1 MVEGNGQRVDFAVVE
16 SAVVELAATFGN
28 RLVTSEA
35 VRAQHGH
42 TTTWIACQPP
52 DAVVFPQSTA
62 DVQSAVRICGRHGV
76 PVIPFGTG
84 TSFEGGVNAPR
95 GGVSLDFSDMNRVLA
110 VHPEDFDCVVEPGI
124 TRTRLNDDLR
134 DRGLFFPVD
143 PGADASLGGMAS
155 TRASGTTAVR
165 YGTMKDN
172 VLSLKVVLADGSLM
186 STSRRAR
193 KSSAGYDLTRLFV
206 GAEGT
211 LGVITELTLK
221 LHGIPEAIAA
231 GVCPFPSIEAACGAA
246 IAAIQ
251 AGIPLVRVE
260 LLDEVQVRAC
270 NADAKLGLAE
280 TPMLFLEFHGTDAG
294 VAEQA
299 ERFGDLAREF
309 AAGAFEWATKPE
321 DRTRLWAA
329 RHHVFWA
336 DTAFRPGAR
345 AIPTDVCV
353 PISRLA
359 ECVVETKFDIDES
372 HLVAPVVGH
381 VGDGNFHCVVLL
393 MMDDQDEIARAE
405 GFLDRLVTRAL
416 AMDGTC
422 TGEHGIGQGKKR
434 FLEQEHGQAAVDTM
448 AAIKHALDPHGI
460 MNPGKVI

>member
-231 GVCPFPSIEAACGAA
+231 GVCPFPSIEAACGSA

-251 AGIPLVRVE
+251 AGVPLARVE

-359 ECVVETKFDIDES
+359 ECVVETKRDIDES
-372 HLVAPVVGH
+372 HLVAPIVGH

>member
-1 MVEGNGQRVDFAVVE
+1 
-16 SAVVELAATFGN
+16 
-28 RLVTSEA
+28 
-35 VRAQHGH
+35 
-42 TTTWIACQPP
+42 
-52 DAVVFPQSTA
+52 
-62 DVQSAVRICGRHGV
+62 
-76 PVIPFGTG
+76 
-84 TSFEGGVNAPR
+84 
-95 GGVSLDFSDMNRVLA
+95 
-110 VHPEDFDCVVEPGI
+110 
-124 TRTRLNDDLR
+124 
-134 DRGLFFPVD
+134 
-143 PGADASLGGMAS
+143 MA
-155 TRASGTTAVR
+155 
-165 YGTMKDN
+165 
-172 VLSLKVVLADGSLM
+172 
-186 STSRRAR
+186 TSRRAR
-193 KSSAGYDLTRLFV
+193 KSAAGYDLTRLFV

-221 LHGIPEAIAA
+221 LHGVPEAIAA
-231 GVCPFPSIEAACGAA
+231 GVCPFPSIDAACGAA

-251 AGIPLVRVE
+251 AGLPLARVE

-270 NADAKLGLAE
+270 NAEAKLGLAE

-321 DRTRLWAA
+321 ERTRLWAA

-336 DTAFRPGAR
+336 NTAFRPGAR
-345 AIPTDVCV
+345 AIPTDICV

-359 ECVVETKFDIDES
+359 ECVMETKRDIDGS
-372 HLVAPVVGH
+372 HMVAPIVGH

-405 GFLDRLVTRAL
+405 SFLDRLVARAL

-422 TGEHGIGQGKKR
+422 TGEDGIGQGKKR
-434 FLEQEHGQAAVDTM
+434 FLEQEHGLAAVDTM
-448 AAIKHALDPHGI
+448 AAIKLALDPRGI